1 VPDTTS
7 PMKGPLEIAPGI
19 YGLGSELVNWYL
31 VEGDGGL
38 TAIDAGLQGF
48 ARSLEAD
55 LAAIGHRADE
65 IEALVLTHSDSDHT
79 GLAPTL
85 RELGARVLI
94 DARDEPTLAKPG
106 PKGGDASPIH
116 MLPLIVRPGLWRLL
130 NHFRSYGALKPAKV
144 EGAETFG
151 DADVLDVPGSP
162 RVVEAPGH
170 TPGHCAI
177 LFEGRALFAGDAL
190 CTLNVISRRTGP
202 QLMPARF
209 NVSNDRCLE
218 SLDTLAGLDAEL
230 VLPGHGDPWRGG
242 AVEAAAKARARGRT

>member
-1 VPDTTS
+1 
-7 PMKGPLEIAPGI
+7 MKGPLEIAPGV

-31 VEGDGGL
+31 VEGDDGL

-55 LAAIGHRADE
+55 LAAIAHRPEE
-65 IEALVLTHSDSDHT
+65 ITALVLTHSDSDHT

-85 RELGARVLI
+85 RELGARALI
-94 DARDEPTLAKPG
+94 DADDEPTLAKPG

-116 MLPLIVRPGLWRLL
+116 MLPLFVRPGFWRLI
-130 NHFRSYGALKPAKV
+130 NHFRSYGALRPAKV
-144 EGAETFG
+144 EGAETFRDG
-151 DADVLDVPGSP
+151 DVLNVPGNP
-162 RVVEAPGH
+162 RVVRTPGH

-177 LFEGRALFAGDAL
+177 LFEGRALFVGDAL

-202 QLMPARF
+202 QLMPAAF

-218 SLDTLAGLDAEL
+218 TLDTLAALEAEL
-230 VLPGHGDPWRGG
+230 VLPGHGDPWTGSP
-242 AVEAAAKARARGRT
+242 AEAAAKARVLGPT